1 MPQFIYTARDS
12 TGNAVRGEL
21 EAGSESAAADILRR
35 RSYIP
40 LTISRNDAADKPGF
54 SSPVLWQ
61 RKVSLTDLIM
71 FSRQMYSLMKAGIPI
86 IRAIEGLAQST
97 NSLRLQQIL
106 QELVDQLENG
116 RNLSQA
122 MAVHPAVFSRLMVS
136 IVHVGENTGRLDEAF
151 LQLTYYFEQEL
162 ETRKQIKQATRYPF
176 FVLLTLIVAMFIL
189 NLAVIPQFANMFARF
204 NAELPWSTKA
214 LLASSE
220 FFIAYWPLMLIVA
233 VAAGFGFRSYIK
245 TDNGRKVWG
254 RWKIRF
260 PIIGSVIYRATLGRF
275 ARSFG
280 MMLKAGVPMTSALTL
295 VADAVDND
303 YLGDIIREM
312 RRNIERGESLLRVS
326 QQSQMF
332 TPLVL
337 QMLAV
342 GEETGA
348 MDEMLSEVAGFYE
361 REVAFD
367 LKSLTAKIEPILI
380 CIVAVM
386 VLILALGIFTP
397 MWDMLN
403 AYKGGNS

>member
-1 MPQFIYTARDS
+1 MAQFQYTARDQN
-12 TGNAVRGEL
+12 GNAVAGQID
-21 EAGSESAAADILRR
+21 AGSESAAADMLRR
-35 RSYIP
+35 RTMIP
-40 LTISRNDAADKPGF
+40 LTIVRQADTPQAAAQPLQ
-54 SSPVLWQ
+54 LWQ
-61 RKVSLTDLIM
+61 SNVSLTDLIM
-71 FSRQMYSLMKAGIPI
+71 LSRQMYSLMRAGIPI
-86 IRAIEGLAQST
+86 IRAIEGLAHST
-97 NSLRLQQIL
+97 ASKRLQQVL
-106 QELVDQLENG
+106 HELVEQLENG
-116 RNLSQA
+116 RSLSQA
-122 MAVHPAVFSRLMVS
+122 MSAHPKVFSRLMIS
-136 IVHVGENTGRLDEAF
+136 IVNVGENTGRLDDAF
-151 LQLTYYFEQEL
+151 LQLTYYFEQEQ
-162 ETRKQIKQATRYPF
+162 ETRKQIKQATRYPI
-176 FVLLTLIVAMFIL
+176 FVLVALVVAMFVL
-189 NLAVIPQFANMFARF
+189 NLLVIPKFADMFKRF

-214 LLASSE
+214 LIASSD
-220 FFIAYWPLMLIVA
+220 FFISFWPLMLVLVIGAVVA
-233 VAAGFGFRSYIK
+233 LRSYIK
-245 TDNGRKVWG
+245 TDTGRVSWG
-254 RWKIRF
+254 RWKIRL
-260 PIIGSVIYRATLGRF
+260 PLMGSIIYRATLGRF

-295 VADAVDND
+295 VADAVDNE
-303 YLGDIIREM
+303 YLGEKIREM

-380 CIVAVM
+380 SIVAVM

-403 AYKGGNS
+403 AYKGSAS

>member
-1 MPQFIYTARDS
+1 MANFVYTARDS
-12 TGNAVRGEL
+12 NGNAVSGQI
-21 EAGSESAAADILRR
+21 EAGSEGAAADLLRR
-35 RSYIP
+35 RSFIP
-40 LTISRNDAADKPGF
+40 LTIQRQAEQSNVSIAQLE
-54 SSPVLWQ
+54 LWQ
-61 RKVSLTDLIM
+61 AKVSLTDLIL

-86 IRAIEGLAQST
+86 VRAIEGLAQST
-97 NSLRLQQIL
+97 SSKRLQKVL
-106 QELVDQLENG
+106 GELVGQLENG
-116 RNLSQA
+116 RSLSVA
-122 MAVHPAVFSRLMVS
+122 LAEHPKVFSRLMVS

-151 LQLTYYFEQEL
+151 LQLNYYFEQEL

-176 FVLLTLIVAMFIL
+176 FVLIALVVAMFIL

-214 LLASSE
+214 LLASSA
-220 FFIAYWPLMLIVA
+220 FFVAYWPLIII
-233 VAAGFGFRSYIK
+233 AAIGATLGFRSYIK
-245 TDNGRKVWG
+245 TDKGRVVWG
-254 RWKIRF
+254 RWRLVF
-260 PIIGSVIYRATLGRF
+260 PIIGNVIYRATLGRF

-295 VADAVDND
+295 VADAVDNE
-303 YLGDIIREM
+303 YMGEKIREM
-312 RRNIERGESLLRVS
+312 RRNIERGESLLRAS
-326 QQSQMF
+326 QQSGLF

-337 QMLAV
+337 QMISV

-348 MDEMLSEVAGFYE
+348 MDDMLGEVAGFYE

-380 CIVAVM
+380 AIVAVM

-403 AYKGGNS
+403 AYKGNTG

>member
-1 MPQFIYTARDS
+1 MAQFVYTARDS
-12 TGNAVRGEL
+12 AGKAVSGEI
-21 EAGSESAAADILRR
+21 EAGNESAAADILRR
-35 RSYIP
+35 RSVIP
-40 LTISRNDAADKPGF
+40 LTISRQDTPAKTSLMG
-54 SSPVLWQ
+54 PVLWQ
-61 RKVSLTDLIM
+61 RKISLTDLIM
-71 FSRQMYSLMKAGIPI
+71 LSRQMYSLMRAGIPI

-97 NSLRLQQIL
+97 SSVRLQGIL
-106 QELVDQLENG
+106 LELVDQLQNG

-122 MAVHPAVFSRLMVS
+122 LAAHPKVFSRLMVS

-162 ETRKQIKQATRYPF
+162 ETRKQIKQATRYPI
-176 FVLLTLIVAMFIL
+176 FVLLTLVVAIFIL
-189 NLAVIPQFANMFARF
+189 NLAVIPQFAAMFARF

-220 FFIAYWPLMLIVA
+220 FFIRFWPLMLI
-233 VAAGFGFRSYIK
+233 GFIASVFGLRSYIQ
-245 TDNGRKVWG
+245 TDKGRRAWG

-260 PIIGSVIYRATLGRF
+260 PIIGSIIYRATLGRF

-303 YLGDIIREM
+303 FLGDSIRDM

-348 MDEMLSEVAGFYE
+348 MDDMLAEVAGFYE

-380 CIVAVM
+380 SIVAVM

-403 AYKGGNS
+403 AYKGGTK

>member
-1 MPQFIYTARDS
+1 MAQFQYTARDAS
-12 TGNAVRGEL
+12 GKAIAGDI
-21 EAGSESAAADILRR
+21 EANSESAAADLLRR
-35 RSYIP
+35 RNMIP
-40 LTISRNDAADKPGF
+40 LTIAPQPAKATVSLNM
-54 SSPVLWQ
+54 PVLWQ

-71 FSRQMYSLMKAGIPI
+71 LSRQMYSLMKAGIPI
-86 IRAIEGLAQST
+86 IRAIEGLALST
-97 NSLRLQQIL
+97 SSTRLQQIL
-106 QELVDQLENG
+106 TELVEQLQNG

-122 MAVHPAVFSRLMVS
+122 MAAHPTVFSRLMVS

-162 ETRKQIKQATRYPF
+162 ETRKQIKQATRYPI
-176 FVLLTLIVAMFIL
+176 FVLATLVVAMFIL

-204 NAELPWSTKA
+204 NAELPWSTQA
-214 LLASSE
+214 LLASSA
-220 FFIAYWPLMLIVA
+220 FFIAYWPVMLILLIASVFGLRHYINTE
-233 VAAGFGFRSYIK
+233 AGRP
-245 TDNGRKVWG
+245 VWG

-295 VADAVDND
+295 VADAVDNE
-303 YLGDIIREM
+303 YLGEKIRDM

-348 MDEMLSEVAGFYE
+348 MDDMLSEVAGFYE

-380 CIVAVM
+380 AIVAVM

-403 AYKGGNS
+403 AYKGGSS

>member
-40 LTISRNDAADKPGF
+40 LTISRNDAAYKPGF

-214 LLASSE
+214 LLASSQ
-220 FFIAYWPLMLIVA
+220 FFTNYWPLIILLFFAA
-233 VAAGFGFRSYIK
+233 VFGLRAYIQ
-245 TDNGRKVWG
+245 TDTGRLRWG
-254 RWKIRF
+254 RWKINF

-280 MMLKAGVPMTSALTL
+280 MMLKAGIPMTSALTL

-303 YLGDIIREM
+303 YLGENIREM

-326 QQSQMF
+326 QQSKMF

-348 MDEMLSEVAGFYE
+348 MDDMLSEVAGFYE

-380 CIVAVM
+380 AIVAVM

>member
-1 MPQFIYTARDS
+1 MAHFQYKARDNNGKAV
-12 TGNAVRGEL
+12 TGEI

-40 LTISRNDAADKPGF
+40 LTIQRHEITEKPTLKTGSLF
-54 SSPVLWQ
+54 Q

-71 FSRQMYSLMKAGIPI
+71 LSRQMYSLMKAGIPI

-97 NSLRLQQIL
+97 SSERLQQVL
-106 QELVDQLENG
+106 LELVEQLENG

-122 MAVHPAVFSRLMVS
+122 MAVHPKVFSRLMVS

-162 ETRKQIKQATRYPF
+162 ETRKQIKQATRYPI
-176 FVLLTLIVAMFIL
+176 FVLLTLVVAMFIL
-189 NLAVIPQFANMFARF
+189 NLAVIPQFANMFAKF
-204 NAELPWSTKA
+204 NAELPWSTQA
-214 LLASSE
+214 LLASSA
-220 FFIAYWPLMLIVA
+220 FFISYWPLIV
-233 VAAGFGFRSYIK
+233 VLSVGSVVGLRYYIK
-245 TDNGRKVWG
+245 TDPGRIRWG
-254 RWKIRF
+254 RWKIKF

-280 MMLKAGVPMTSALTL
+280 MMLKAGIPMTSALTL
-295 VADAVDND
+295 VADAVDNE
-303 YLGDIIREM
+303 YLGESIREM

-326 QQSQMF
+326 QQSRMF

-348 MDEMLSEVAGFYE
+348 MDDMLAEVAGFYE

-380 CIVAVM
+380 AIVAVM

-403 AYKGGNS
+403 AYKGGN

>member
-1 MPQFIYTARDS
+1 MANFAYTARDS
-12 TGNAVRGEL
+12 NGNAVSGQI
-21 EAGSESAAADILRR
+21 EAGSEGAAADLLRR
-35 RSYIP
+35 RSFIP
-40 LTISRNDAADKPGF
+40 LTIQRQAEQSKTSIGQLE
-54 SSPVLWQ
+54 LWQ
-61 RKVSLTDLIM
+61 AKVSLTDLIL

-86 IRAIEGLAQST
+86 VRAIEGLAQST
-97 NSLRLQQIL
+97 SSKRLQKVL
-106 QELVDQLENG
+106 GELVGQLENG
-116 RNLSQA
+116 RSLSVA
-122 MAVHPAVFSRLMVS
+122 LAEHPKVFNRLMVS

-151 LQLTYYFEQEL
+151 LQLNYYFEQEL

-176 FVLLTLIVAMFIL
+176 FVLIALVVAMFIL

-214 LLASSE
+214 LLASSA
-220 FFIAYWPLMLIVA
+220 FFVAYWPLIIITAIGVT
-233 VAAGFGFRSYIK
+233 FGFRSYIK
-245 TDNGRKVWG
+245 TDKGRVVWG
-254 RWKIRF
+254 RWRLVF
-260 PIIGSVIYRATLGRF
+260 PIIGNVIYRATLGRF

-280 MMLKAGVPMTSALTL
+280 MMLKAGLPMTSALTL
-295 VADAVDND
+295 VADAVDNE
-303 YLGDIIREM
+303 YMGEKIRDM

-326 QQSQMF
+326 QQSGMF

-337 QMLAV
+337 QMIAV

-348 MDEMLSEVAGFYE
+348 MDDMLGEVAGFYE

-380 CIVAVM
+380 AIVAVM

-403 AYKGGNS
+403 AYKGNTG